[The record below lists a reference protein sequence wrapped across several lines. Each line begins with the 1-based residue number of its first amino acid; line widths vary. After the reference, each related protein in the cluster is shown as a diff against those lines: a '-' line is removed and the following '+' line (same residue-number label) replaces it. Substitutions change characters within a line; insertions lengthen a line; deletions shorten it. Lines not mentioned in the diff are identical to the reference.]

1 VEGAQDCLRFLGC
14 ELRDGQPKGDNAAVL
29 KAVVHQSEKL
39 LRVKIDRPSHLQ
51 GWRLTGD
58 NVVAIRADLK
68 KEAAVLDKCRDAWIA
83 QRI

>member
-1 VEGAQDCLRFLGC
+1 MEGAQDCLRLVCC

-29 KAVVHQSEKL
+29 KAVVHQNEKL
-39 LRVKIDRPSHLQ
+39 LRVKIDCPSHLQ